1 MEAGTNITA
10 AMFAA
15 YSKRRTKAYLRAHR
29 ENPTDGGAQAYLRS
43 LQGLCWP
50 ARVSGTNGVG

>member
-1 MEAGTNITA
+1 MEAGTNVTA

-15 YSKRRTKAYLRAHR
+15 YLKCRTKAYLTAHR
-29 ENPTDGGAQAYLRS
+29 ENPTDGGAASVSGS
-43 LQGLCWP
+43 LQGLCWS